1 LQYQKK
7 LIKKEVKRNMM
18 DGLDKNELVVLTFA
32 LAEAKSQLKWE
43 HSKEF
48 EYKGQMYDI
57 VETIFSGDSVT
68 YLCWW
73 DNEETQLNKQLSKLV
88 SESLGNNPQNKEN
101 KKRLLS
107 FFKSIYTP
115 LPSFSLNTL
124 YQSVNK
130 PPLTTYS
137 FFYSLDGKSPLH
149 PPPKKA

>member
-1 LQYQKK
+1 M
-7 LIKKEVKRNMM
+7 I
-18 DGLDKNELVVLTFA
+18 DGLDKNELIVFTFA
-32 LAEAKSQLKWE
+32 LAEARSQLKWE

-57 VETIFSGDSVT
+57 VETKFCKDSVT

-73 DNEETQLNKQLSKLV
+73 DNEETKLNKRLSRLV
-88 SESLGNNPQNKEN
+88 LESLGNNTQNKEN

-107 FFKSIYTP
+107 FYKSIFTP
-115 LPSFSLNTL
+115 LPSFSLNTR
-124 YQSVNK
+124 YHSVNK
-130 PPLTTYS
+130 PPFGTYT